1 MTSQENLKNLAQ
13 MEENYYIGANLFI
26 ETDEPEKLEE
36 QITTIEEKY
45 PEISI
50 SIQHVGEE
58 ILMMKNLK
66 TIISIF
72 LYGFIVLISAIG
84 IANVFNTIST
94 NILLRRREFANL
106 KSVGMTD
113 KQFKK
118 MLDLECIFYGT
129 KALIFS
135 LPIGILL
142 SYLINKGFM
151 GTVSFAY
158 IFPWKAILIS
168 IIAVYVV
175 VYITMKYARKKVEKE
190 NIVDVLRTENI

>member
-1 MTSQENLKNLAQ
+1 MAAENIPLPSAKWNALTQENVSLL
-13 MEENYYIGANLFI
+13 
-26 ETDEPEKLEE
+26 DEW
-36 QITTIEEKY
+36 
-45 PEISI
+45 S
-50 SIQHVGEE
+50 S
-58 ILMMKNLK
+58 
-66 TIISIF
+66 
-72 LYGFIVLISAIG
+72 
-84 IANVFNTIST
+84 
-94 NILLRRREFANL
+94 
-106 KSVGMTD
+106 GMTD
-113 KQFKK
+113 KQFRK

-168 IIAVYVV
+168 IIAVYVI